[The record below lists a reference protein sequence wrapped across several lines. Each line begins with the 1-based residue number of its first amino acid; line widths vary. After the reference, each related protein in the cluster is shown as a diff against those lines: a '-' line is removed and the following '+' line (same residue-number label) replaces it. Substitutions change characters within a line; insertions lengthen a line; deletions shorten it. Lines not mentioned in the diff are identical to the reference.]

1 MSAPA
6 SSASVATSSLSIIVP
21 AFNEAARIGLTVSAL
36 QSYLPTLGLPWE
48 LRIVDDG
55 SRDQTAAIVE
65 SLSRVDPRVVLQREP
80 HRGKGGTI
88 RAGMLAARTDL
99 RFMCDADLSMP
110 VTELARF
117 LELVPSRFDIVIG
130 SREGTG
136 ARRIGEPAYRHVMG
150 RAFNALVRSVAM
162 PAVHD
167 TQCGFK
173 LFTGTAADAVF
184 SRTTIDGWAF
194 DIEALVIASQLDMR
208 VHEMPIE
215 WHYRELS
222 RVSPGRDSLLMA
234 RDVLRIRWNA
244 ARGTYNPP
252 RAHRP

>member
-1 MSAPA
+1 MTPTL
-6 SSASVATSSLSIIVP
+6 SVIIP
-21 AFNEAARIGLTVSAL
+21 TFNEASRIALTISAL
-36 QSYLPTLGLPWE
+36 QSYLPTLGLGWE

-55 SRDQTAAIVE
+55 SRDRTAAIVE
-65 SLSRVDPRVVLQREP
+65 GVSRVDPRVVLQREP
-80 HRGKGGTI
+80 HRGKGGTV
-88 RAGMLAARTDL
+88 RAGMLAARGNL

-110 VTELARF
+110 VAELSRF
-117 LELVPSRFDIVIG
+117 LDLVPARYDIAIG
-130 SREGTG
+130 SREGVG

-150 RAFNALVRSVAM
+150 RAFNALVRTVAV

-173 LFTGTAADAVF
+173 MFTGAAADAVF

-194 DIEALVIASQLDMR
+194 DIEALLIASRLGLR

-222 RVSPGRDSLLMA
+222 RVSPVRDSLLMA

-244 ARGTYNPP
+244 ARGAYDRPP
-252 RAHRP
+252 AHRP

>member
-6 SSASVATSSLSIIVP
+6 SSASVSTSLSIIVP
-21 AFNEAARIGLTVSAL
+21 TFNESARIGLTVSAL

-55 SRDQTAAIVE
+55 SRDQTATIVE
-65 SLSRVDPRVVLQREP
+65 SINRVDPRVVLQREP

-110 VTELARF
+110 AAELARF
-117 LELVPSRFDIVIG
+117 VALVPSRFDIVIG
-130 SREGTG
+130 SREGLG
-136 ARRIGEPAYRHVMG
+136 ARRVGEPGYRHVMG
-150 RAFNALVRSVAM
+150 RTFNALVRRL
-162 PAVHD
+162 AVPGISD

-173 LFTGTAADAVF
+173 MFTRDAAELVF
-184 SRTTIDGWAF
+184 SRTTLDGWAF
-194 DIEALVIASQLDMR
+194 DIEALVIARQFGLR

-215 WHYRELS
+215 WHYREES
-222 RVSPGRDSLLMA
+222 RVSPLRDSLLMT
-234 RDVLRIRWNA
+234 RDVLRIRANLA
-244 ARGTYNPP
+244 TGRY
-252 RAHRP
+252 RP